1 MQHILLTLTDALR
14 RLTARETLIG
24 AAMFILVILN
34 FERGYNLSEEMV
46 GAIIT
51 AMLVG
56 AGWRVASKS

>member
-1 MQHILLTLTDALR
+1 MQQIFLTLTDALR
-14 RLTARETLIG
+14 RLTARESLIG
-24 AAMFILVILN
+24 GFVLALLVLN
-34 FERGYNLSEEMV
+34 FERGYGLSEEMV

>member
-34 FERGYNLSEEMV
+34 FERGYNLSEEMI
-46 GAIIT
+46 GAILT

-56 AGWRVASKS
+56 AGWRVASKT